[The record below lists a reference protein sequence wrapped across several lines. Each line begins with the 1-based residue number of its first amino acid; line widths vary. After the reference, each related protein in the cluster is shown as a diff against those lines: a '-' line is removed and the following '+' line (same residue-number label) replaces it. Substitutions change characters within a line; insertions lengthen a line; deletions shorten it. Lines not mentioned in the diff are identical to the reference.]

1 MKPPCSTFRSIL
13 AAAVLSTLMPMEST
27 AAAFRKAV
35 LVTDCENPM
44 QVEVLDDGR
53 LLYCERMGKV
63 KLWNPE
69 TRSSSGVWQR
79 DVEARPNSS
88 TPPTGGAWEAGL
100 LGLTVD
106 PGFQRNHWV
115 YLYYSPRSGREFRVS
130 RLTLGGSPATLAD
143 EKVLLTVPVDLEVC
157 CHYAGGLGF
166 DGQGNLLVATGDN
179 TIGFE
184 SDAFAPTDFRE
195 GRRFFDAARS
205 AGNANDLRGKI
216 LRIHPEPDG
225 TASIPTGNLFPPG
238 TANTRPEIYV
248 MGCRN
253 PWRFSVDA
261 KTGTLYFGDVGPDAA
276 VATEQRGPAGFDEFN
291 RTKVAGNFGW
301 PFLLADN
308 RPYRHYD
315 FATKQ
320 SGPAGKPVN
329 TVLIAKKMN
338 LVKEFYFSILLDR
351 ASGGPVM
358 IACSEGG
365 TSIEDLARDSPEKI
379 IKVPVDIRKGP
390 TDEDLAKVVAGL
402 GVSGDKA
409 AAASQI
415 KALYDLFVSKDC
427 TMVEVNPLAEDA
439 DGNLIA
445 ADAKIGFDDNAAFRQ
460 KEIHEQ
466 RDSSQEDPREVAASK
481 WDLNY
486 IGLDGNIGCMVK

>member
-1 MKPPCSTFRSIL
+1 MKPPCPTFRSIL
-13 AAAVLSTLMPMEST
+13 AAAVLATLMPMEST
-27 AAAFRKAV
+27 AAGFRKAV

-44 QVEVLDDGR
+44 QVEVLGDGR

-69 TRSSSGVWQR
+69 TRSSTVVWQR

-225 TASIPTGNLFPPG
+225 TVSIPTGNLFPPG

-320 SGPAGKPVN
+320 SGPAQEAAKPFNPSPNN
-329 TVLIAKKMN
+329 TGP
-338 LVKEFYFSILLDR
+338 KELPPAQPAWMFYPAGPSSRFP
-351 ASGGPVM
+351 AFGSGGRSAAAGPVYHFDPSLKSDTRLPAAYDHCLFVYEWM
-358 IACSEGG
+358 RNWIVAVKLDAQGERV
-365 TSIEDLARDSPEKI
+365 EMRRFAPELTFH
-379 IKVPVDIRKGP
+379 RP
-390 TDEDLAKVVAGL
+390 TDLKFGPDG
-402 GVSGDKA
+402 
-409 AAASQI
+409 
-415 KALYDLFVSKDC
+415 ALYVVEFGTGWENNKDARIVR
-427 TMVEVNPLAEDA
+427 VETVP
-439 DGNLIA
+439 
-445 ADAKIGFDDNAAFRQ
+445 
-460 KEIHEQ
+460 
-466 RDSSQEDPREVAASK
+466 
-481 WDLNY
+481 
-486 IGLDGNIGCMVK
+486 